1 MSDGHGLPREQML
14 RPRTFF
20 MHRRVVAV
28 CAPLIAWSQPHWMA
42 SGGGEGGDGGGGGGG
57 EGGGFGVGE
66 GGGGGGGG
74 WRRWGHGRHGWR
86 RWGHGRHG
94 WWRWWR
100 RREGWRRW
108 RMRWRRRWRR
118 RRRRWCRRRWR
129 RFGMAPP
136 NIVFQGLWQEV
147 CGHCGEPSSAGPS
160 FAVGQM
166 RSYPSCAGC
175 NACRAPP
182 GSATPQ
188 LLLPAIV

>member
-74 WRRWGHGRHGWR
+74 GGAG
-86 RWGHGRHG
+86 GMGG
-94 WWRWWR
+94 MGGGAGGMGGMGGGAGGAGGKGGGDG
-100 RREGWRRW
+100 ECGGGGGGGDGGGGGAGGGGGG
-108 RMRWRRRWRR
+108 
-118 RRRRWCRRRWR
+118 
-129 RFGMAPP
+129 FGMAPP

-147 CGHCGEPSSAGPS
+147 CGHCCEPSSAGPS

-166 RSYPSCAGC
+166 QQLPVV
-175 NACRAPP
+175 CRV
-182 GSATPQ
+182 Q
-188 LLLPAIV
+188 RV